1 MADRS
6 IAASDTFELF
16 RTTYNSTAEDV
27 GDIADLKAA
36 TGLIASSTDI
46 VEAIVVLNNN
56 SFDAS
61 SNITFSGNNT
71 FTGSNTFAG
80 LSFSSS
86 GITYADGTTQTTAA
100 TTTGFSIAMAVAL
113 G

>member
-36 TGLIASSTDI
+36 TGVIASSTDI